1 MAQIGG
7 PLESPIESKF
17 SPSLEVAPL
26 SLMQPTLKAPTT
38 SHNSGQPRSG
48 NKRQHRKK
56 TPRCV
61 FLFLQGP
68 HSPFFAL
75 LAKRLRE
82 SGHRAVR
89 INLCFADWLFW
100 HGENAS
106 NYRGSLAD
114 WPRYLDRFIVQNR
127 VTDIVLL
134 GEQRPHHREAVKLA
148 LKRNLQVTVTEWG
161 YLRPDWITFEKEGMS
176 GNTNFPRSPK
186 AIFRIGGNLPEP
198 DFKLRYKDS
207 FWRMALSG
215 FFADTLTWVCGFL
228 YPGYRSPLLHNPIL
242 LYLAIGRHRILSWLN
257 RRRAREFVRRTVAS
271 AAAHP
276 YFVFPMQIEADY
288 QVRAYSKF
296 ASLEEALDRTISS
309 FAGHAPSDSCLVVK
323 VHPLDPCLR
332 PWHRIV
338 AKLAARHGLADRVFY
353 LDGGSFEE
361 ITAGARGVVTI
372 NSTCGVA
379 AIKLGKPVIA
389 LGEALYDTPG
399 LTHQGHLDDF
409 WQNPQLPNPRLRS
422 AFIRAV
428 AACIQIKGGFF
439 STPGLDAAVT
449 GATARLLRGKLNH
462 PLHDLPL
469 ATSAKEAAAGRPDE
483 ILVPLP
489 A

>member
-1 MAQIGG
+1 
-7 PLESPIESKF
+7 
-17 SPSLEVAPL
+17 
-26 SLMQPTLKAPTT
+26 MQPARKTPTA
-38 SHNSGQPRSG
+38 SRNSGPSRSG
-48 NKRQHRKK
+48 KKRQQRKK
-56 TPRCV
+56 KTRRV

-82 SGHRAVR
+82 SGCRALR

-100 HGENAS
+100 SGGNAS

-148 LKRNLQVTVTEWG
+148 RKRNLQVTVTEWG

-186 AIFRIGGNLPEP
+186 AIMRIGSNLPEP

-207 FWRMALSG
+207 FLRMALSG
-215 FFADTLTWVCGFL
+215 FFADTSTWICGFL
-228 YPGYRSPLLHNPIL
+228 YPGYRSPLLNNPIL

-257 RRRAREFVRRTVAS
+257 RRRAREFVRCTVAD

-296 ASLEEALDRTISS
+296 TSLEEALDLTISS
-309 FAGHAPSDSCLVVK
+309 FAERAPSGSLLVVK
-323 VHPLDPCLR
+323 VHPLDPLLR

-338 AKLAARHGLADRVFY
+338 VRLAARHGVDDRVFY
-353 LDGGSFEE
+353 LNGGSFEE

-372 NSTCGVA
+372 NSTCGVS

-389 LGEALYDTPG
+389 LGEALYDTQG
-399 LTHQGHLDDF
+399 LTHQGPLDEF
-409 WQNPQLPNPRLRS
+409 WQNPQLPNPHVRS

-439 STPGLDAAVT
+439 SGGGLDAAVN

-469 ATSAKEAAAGRPDE
+469 AADTKDETAGHPDE
-483 ILVPLP
+483 IPVPLP